1 MVVIAIEVVVVVAVV
16 SVIVVVALLAV
27 IVVVVVFAMVGI
39 LVVEWWVLLWFSGC
53 HGCRD
58 FYPAESVL

>member
-16 SVIVVVALLAV
+16 SV

-53 HGCRD
+53 HCCRD